1 MWFFYNKS
9 FLSIVEDRNDKNNL
23 LVRARAGGHIEELF
37 PKAKVFQVDSSD
49 YRFRSILPRKT
60 VAKAIKHQ
68 VKKIDYHNFKNS
80 VCDEALHNAYLEV
93 WGVMQSFQ
101 EGAYDPCH
109 QWR

>member
-1 MWFFYNKS
+1 MWFYCNKS
-9 FLSIVEDRNDKNNL
+9 FLSIVEDRNDKKNL
-23 LVRARAGGHIEELF
+23 LVRARAEGHIEELF
-37 PKAKVFQVDSSD
+37 PNAEVQVDGSAD

-68 VKKIDYHNFKNS
+68 VKKIDYDNFKNS
-80 VCDEALHNAYLEV
+80 VCDEALHNAYLDV
-93 WGVMQSFQ
+93 WGVMQSYQ